1 MPDRIYVI
9 AEAGVNHN
17 GNLALA
23 LEMIDAAASAG
34 ADAVKFQTAIPEEV
48 VAVGAPKAEYQK
60 VATGSAE
67 SQLEMVRRL
76 HFVSNR
82 DEAYAALVERA
93 KARNID
99 FLSTPFDLPSLRF
112 LVDELGIDTI
122 KLASGEITNGPL
134 LLETARTARNII
146 LSTGM
151 ATLEEVGAALDVLAF
166 GMTESGAAP
175 SLAAFARAGESA
187 NGWGKLAA
195 RVTLLHC
202 VTAYP
207 APVEAVNLRAMD
219 ALRDA
224 FGVRVGI
231 SDHTSGIVVAVA
243 AAARG
248 ATVIEKHFTMDRKL
262 PGPDH
267 AASLEPDELKS
278 MVTAIREVERA
289 LGDGEKLP
297 QPCELPNIPV
307 ARRSL
312 VARVPIAKGERFTEA
327 NLAAKR
333 PGTGIS
339 PMRYWDWLGKTADR
353 DYAADEV
360 IA

>member
-1 MPDRIYVI
+1 MTDRVYVI

-17 GNLALA
+17 GDLGLA

-60 VATGSAE
+60 ISTDSAE
-67 SQLEMVRRL
+67 SQLDMVRRL
-76 HFVSNR
+76 HFVENR
-82 DEAYAALVERA
+82 DAAYSALVERA
-93 KARNID
+93 KARGID

-112 LVDELGIDTI
+112 LVDELGVETI
-122 KLASGEITNGPL
+122 KLSSGDVTNGPL
-134 LLETARTARNII
+134 LLEAARTGRDII

-151 ATLEEVGAALDVLAF
+151 ATLEEIGDALGVLAF
-166 GMTESGAAP
+166 GMTEREAAP
-175 SLAAFARAGESA
+175 SLAAFARARESA
-187 NGWGKLAA
+187 DARDRLAA
-195 RVTLLHC
+195 KVTLLHC

-207 APVEAVNLRAMD
+207 APVEAANLRAMD

-224 FGVRVGI
+224 FGVRVGM
-231 SDHTSGIVVAVA
+231 SDHTQGIVVATA

-278 MVTAIREVERA
+278 MVAAIRAVERA
-289 LGDGEKLP
+289 LGDGEKAP

-312 VARVPIAKGERFTEA
+312 VARHPIAKGMLFTEA
-327 NLAAKR
+327 NLAVKR
-333 PGTGIS
+333 PGTGKS
-339 PMRYWDWLGKTADR
+339 PMRYWEWLGKTAER
-353 DYAADEV
+353 DYEADEV
-360 IA
+360 ID